1 MDSRKL
7 LIRVD
12 ANVKIGTGHVM
23 RCLALAQ
30 AWQDRG
36 GDVVFAMA
44 ESSVGIDERLRLEQT
59 QTSRLDAMPGSADD
73 AAQTGRLARELQ
85 ADWAVVDGYHFDS
98 AYQRFLK
105 DEGLQFLVVDDYG
118 HAGHYSA
125 DVVVNQNISAKES
138 LYTSRE
144 EYTRLCL
151 GLDYVLLRREFK
163 AWQEWKREIAPVA
176 KKILVTMGGSDPEN
190 VTSAVLR
197 AMRLV
202 DIDGVELIVVVGPGN
217 PNGEMLEQE
226 AAGSN
231 GLTRLCRN
239 VTNIPELMS
248 WADFAVSAA
257 GSTCWELCLLG
268 LPSAVIDIAENQRPI
283 AQALGQDGAAIHLGS
298 GHGFRP
304 DEAAA
309 KVKALLLSSTA
320 RSSMSERARRLVD
333 GRGAER
339 VIAAMRGTR
348 FTLRRAKDGDCELLW
363 EWANDPDVR
372 TASFEG
378 NAICWQDHDRWFK
391 AKLADKNCVILIAEN
406 NGVPLGQIRFDRTL
420 DYEAEIDVS
429 IARKYRGKGY
439 ASSLIAT
446 ASERIFVDTDVRQLH
461 AWIKAGNSASE
472 SAFERARFKRC
483 EAAYVKGA
491 PTVHYTRIRAQD
503 QPQ

>member
-1 MDSRKL
+1 MSSQTL
-7 LIRVD
+7 LIRAD
-12 ANVKIGTGHVM
+12 ANVEIGTGHVM

-44 ESSVGIDERLRLEQT
+44 ESSAGIDERLRLEQA
-59 QTSRLDAMPGSADD
+59 QISRLDAMPGSADD
-73 AAQTGRLARELQ
+73 AAQTASLAQELQ
-85 ADWAVVDGYHFDS
+85 ADWAVVDGFDF

-105 DEGLQFLVVDDYG
+105 DTGLQLLIIDDYD

-125 DVVVNQNISAKES
+125 DVVINQNISAKES

-144 EYTRLCL
+144 KYTRLCL

-163 AWQEWKREIAPVA
+163 VWREWKREIAPVA

-320 RSSMSERARRLVD
+320 RSCMSERARRLVD

-348 FTLRRAKDGDCELLW
+348 FTLRRAKDGD
-363 EWANDPDVR
+363 
-372 TASFEG
+372 
-378 NAICWQDHDRWFK
+378 
-391 AKLADKNCVILIAEN
+391 
-406 NGVPLGQIRFDRTL
+406 
-420 DYEAEIDVS
+420 
-429 IARKYRGKGY
+429 
-439 ASSLIAT
+439 
-446 ASERIFVDTDVRQLH
+446 
-461 AWIKAGNSASE
+461 
-472 SAFERARFKRC
+472 
-483 EAAYVKGA
+483 
-491 PTVHYTRIRAQD
+491 
-503 QPQ
+503 